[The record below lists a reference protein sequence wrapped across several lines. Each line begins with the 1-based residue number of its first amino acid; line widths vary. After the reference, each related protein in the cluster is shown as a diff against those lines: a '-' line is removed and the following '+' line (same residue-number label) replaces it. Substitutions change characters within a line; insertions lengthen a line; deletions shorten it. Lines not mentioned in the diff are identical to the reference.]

1 MLQIAIH
8 IILKPY
14 KHMGPNYILVNKTK
28 SKTKTKMLTNKIIL
42 NSNVYTIFTF
52 NKLYKTKVNFTSS
65 KFSLTFSLIILA

>member
-42 NSNVYTIFTF
+42 NSN
-52 NKLYKTKVNFTSS
+52 KLYKTKVNFTSS

>member
-14 KHMGPNYILVNKTK
+14 KHMGPNYILVN
-28 SKTKTKMLTNKIIL
+28 KTKTKMLTNKIIL

-52 NKLYKTKVNFTSS
+52 NKLYKTKVNYSS

>member
-42 NSNVYTIFTF
+42 NSN
-52 NKLYKTKVNFTSS
+52 KLYKTKVNF
-65 KFSLTFSLIILA
+65 FLLNFL